1 MNTNELYLQ
10 KLNYI
15 ISMEEKEVVESEVM
29 AEVSIQE
36 QKRIQKE
43 EAVKIAAYKKQ
54 LKEENEFLQLR
65 VTNMELQV
73 KLFQLNNA
81 MNKIEQDQEAAYN
94 RAQEL
99 RAQQEAEEAS
109 KDAPILNLKNAGLV
123 GADGSPLSS
132 QD

>member
-1 MNTNELYLQ
+1 
-10 KLNYI
+10 
-15 ISMEEKEVVESEVM
+15 MEEKEVVESEVK
-29 AEVSIQE
+29 AEVSAQE

-43 EAVKIAAYKKQ
+43 QILERNTYKKF
-54 LKEENEFLQLR
+54 LKEENDYLQIRL
-65 VTNMELQV
+65 TNMELQI
-73 KLFQLNNA
+73 KLFHASNT

-109 KDAPILNLKNAGLV
+109 KEAPILNLKNAGLV

>member
-1 MNTNELYLQ
+1 
-10 KLNYI
+10 
-15 ISMEEKEVVESEVM
+15 MEEKEVVESEVK

-43 EAVKIAAYKKQ
+43 QILERNTYKKF
-54 LKEENEFLQLR
+54 LKEENDYLQIRL
-65 VTNMELQV
+65 TNMELQI
-73 KLFQLNNA
+73 KLFHASNT

-109 KDAPILNLKNAGLV
+109 KEAPILNLKNAGLV

>member
-1 MNTNELYLQ
+1 
-10 KLNYI
+10 
-15 ISMEEKEVVESEVM
+15 MEEKEVVESEVK
-29 AEVSIQE
+29 AEVSVQE

-99 RAQQEAEEAS
+99 KSQQETEEN
-109 KDAPILNLKNAGLV
+109 KEAPILNLKNAGLV

>member
-1 MNTNELYLQ
+1 
-10 KLNYI
+10 
-15 ISMEEKEVVESEVM
+15 MEEKEVVESEVK

-43 EAVKIAAYKKQ
+43 QILERNTYKKF
-54 LKEENEFLQLR
+54 LKEENDYLQTRL
-65 VTNMELQV
+65 TNMELQI
-73 KLFQLNNA
+73 KLFHASNT

-109 KDAPILNLKNAGLV
+109 KEAPILNLKNAGLV

>member
-1 MNTNELYLQ
+1 M
-10 KLNYI
+10 K
-15 ISMEEKEVVESEVM
+15 EKEVVESEAK
-29 AEVSIQE
+29 AEMSVQE

-65 VTNMELQV
+65 LTNMELQI
-73 KLFQLNNA
+73 KLFHASNT

-99 RAQQEAEEAS
+99 KAQQEAEDS
-109 KDAPILNLKNAGLV
+109 KEAPILNLKTAGLV
-123 GADGSPLSS
+123 GADGSPLTS

>member
-1 MNTNELYLQ
+1 
-10 KLNYI
+10 
-15 ISMEEKEVVESEVM
+15 MEEKEVVESEVK
-29 AEVSIQE
+29 AEVSAQE

-43 EAVKIAAYKKQ
+43 QILERNTYKKF
-54 LKEENEFLQLR
+54 LKEENDYLQIRL
-65 VTNMELQV
+65 TNMELQI
-73 KLFQLNNA
+73 KLFHASNT

-109 KDAPILNLKNAGLV
+109 KEAPILNLKNAGLV

-132 QD
+132 HE

>member
-1 MNTNELYLQ
+1 
-10 KLNYI
+10 
-15 ISMEEKEVVESEVM
+15 MEEKEVVESEVK
-29 AEVSIQE
+29 AEVSAQE

-81 MNKIEQDQEAAYN
+81 MNKIEQEQEAAYN

-109 KDAPILNLKNAGLV
+109 KEAPILNLKTAGLV

>member
-1 MNTNELYLQ
+1 
-10 KLNYI
+10 
-15 ISMEEKEVVESEVM
+15 MEEKEAVESEVK
-29 AEVSIQE
+29 AEVSVQE

-81 MNKIEQDQEAAYN
+81 MNKIEQDQEMAYN

-99 RAQQEAEEAS
+99 KSQQEAKQSEEA
-109 KDAPILNLKNAGLV
+109 PIINLNTCGLV
-123 GADGSPLSS
+123 GADGGPLSTKE
-132 QD
+132 

>member
-1 MNTNELYLQ
+1 
-10 KLNYI
+10 
-15 ISMEEKEVVESEVM
+15 MEEKEVVESEVK
-29 AEVSIQE
+29 AEVSVQE

-65 VTNMELQV
+65 LTNMELQI
-73 KLFQLNNA
+73 KLFHASNT

-99 RAQQEAEEAS
+99 RAQREAGGVS
-109 KDAPILNLKNAGLV
+109 KEAPILNLKNAGLV

>member
-1 MNTNELYLQ
+1 
-10 KLNYI
+10 
-15 ISMEEKEVVESEVM
+15 MEEKEVVESEVK
-29 AEVSIQE
+29 AEVSVQE

-65 VTNMELQV
+65 VTNMELQI

-109 KDAPILNLKNAGLV
+109 KEAPILNLKNAGLV

>member
-1 MNTNELYLQ
+1 
-10 KLNYI
+10 
-15 ISMEEKEVVESEVM
+15 MEEKEAVESEVK

-43 EAVKIAAYKKQ
+43 ETVKIAAYKKQ

-65 VTNMELQV
+65 VTNMELQI
-73 KLFQLNNA
+73 KLFHAGNT

-99 RAQQEAEEAS
+99 KAQQETEES
-109 KDAPILNLKNAGLV
+109 KEAPILNLKTAGLV

>member
-1 MNTNELYLQ
+1 
-10 KLNYI
+10 
-15 ISMEEKEVVESEVM
+15 MEKKEVVESEVK
-29 AEVSIQE
+29 AEVSVQE

-81 MNKIEQDQEAAYN
+81 MNKIEQEQEMAYN

-109 KDAPILNLKNAGLV
+109 KEAPILNLKNAGLV

>member
-1 MNTNELYLQ
+1 
-10 KLNYI
+10 
-15 ISMEEKEVVESEVM
+15 MEEKEVVESEVK
-29 AEVSIQE
+29 AEVSVQE

-81 MNKIEQDQEAAYN
+81 MNKIEQEQEMAYN

-109 KDAPILNLKNAGLV
+109 KEAPILNVQNAGLV

>member
-1 MNTNELYLQ
+1 
-10 KLNYI
+10 
-15 ISMEEKEVVESEVM
+15 MEEKEVVESEVK
-29 AEVSIQE
+29 AEVSVQE

-81 MNKIEQDQEAAYN
+81 MNKIEQEQEMAYN

-109 KDAPILNLKNAGLV
+109 KEAPILNLKNAGLV

>member
-1 MNTNELYLQ
+1 
-10 KLNYI
+10 
-15 ISMEEKEVVESEVM
+15 MEEKEVVESEVK
-29 AEVSIQE
+29 AEVSVQE

-43 EAVKIAAYKKQ
+43 EAVKIAVYKKQ

-81 MNKIEQDQEAAYN
+81 MNKIEQEQEMAYN

-109 KDAPILNLKNAGLV
+109 KEAPILNLKNAGLV

>member
-1 MNTNELYLQ
+1 
-10 KLNYI
+10 
-15 ISMEEKEVVESEVM
+15 MEEKEVVESGVK
-29 AEVSIQE
+29 AEISIQE

-43 EAVKIAAYKKQ
+43 ETVKIAAYKKQ

-99 RAQQEAEEAS
+99 KAQRETEES
-109 KDAPILNLKNAGLV
+109 KEAPILNLKNAGLV

-132 QD
+132 HE

>member
-15 ISMEEKEVVESEVM
+15 ISMEEKEVVESEVK

-109 KDAPILNLKNAGLV
+109 KEAPILNLKNAGLV

>member
-1 MNTNELYLQ
+1 
-10 KLNYI
+10 
-15 ISMEEKEVVESEVM
+15 MEEKEVVESEVK

-81 MNKIEQDQEAAYN
+81 MNKIEQEQEMAYN

-109 KDAPILNLKNAGLV
+109 KEAPILNLKNAGLV